1 MDVRLSE
8 AQQALQQEVRAWL
21 RDNVEP
27 EDEAFPYAEEETRR
41 DSRRSTRNLPRRA
54 GSRRP
59 GRLSTAAWASG
70 PMDQLVFGEE
80 MAYARAPVSRGPAVG
95 YAGPTIQMYGTE
107 EQKRRH
113 LPGITNWDVVWGQG
127 FSEPGSGSDLAS
139 LQTTAVRDGDDW
151 VLNGTKIWTSHG
163 HYADWMYLLARTDTE
178 APKHKGISYFLLD
191 LKSPGV
197 SFHQVRNMAGRA
209 GFGQYFFD
217 SVRMPPDA
225 LLGEE
230 NRGWYHATTT
240 LDLERSNIANSGA
253 ARRTLD
259 DLVGYILASGRRAA
273 ATHRHRLVGLRVEVE
288 VATML
293 SYRVASMLEA
303 GEVPNKEASL
313 LKLFLS
319 EMDQRIASAGL
330 HLLGMHGALMPGSR
344 EEKLRAQ
351 FALTYM
357 TTVAR
362 TIAGGTS
369 EVQRNIHRHPR
380 PRLAQVTRTTQGGGE
395 LLPPPRLIAAATQ
408 VQRRIADVPGNAE
421 FGGHCRVHFD
431 VEDIVLSDCIEHEAN
446 VIGLHD
452 GHDVRVIGGEP
463 VFANDLR
470 AFGVGP
476 I

>member
-1 MDVRLSE
+1 M
-8 AQQALQQEVRAWL
+8 
-21 RDNVEP
+21 
-27 EDEAFPYAEEETRR
+27 T
-41 DSRRSTRNLPRRA
+41 T
-54 GSRRP
+54 GC
-59 GRLSTAAWASG
+59 STAPRSG
-70 PMDQLVFGEE
+70 Q
-80 MAYARAPVSRGPAVG
+80 ATATT
-95 YAGPTIQMYGTE
+95 PTGCT
-107 EQKRRH
+107 
-113 LPGITNWDVVWGQG
+113 
-127 FSEPGSGSDLAS
+127 
-139 LQTTAVRDGDDW
+139 
-151 VLNGTKIWTSHG
+151 
-163 HYADWMYLLARTDTE
+163 LLARTDTE

-351 FALTYM
+351 FALIHDHRR
-357 TTVAR
+357 R

-369 EVQRNIHRHPR
+369 EVQRNIIATRASACPGDSNNPRGRGTPSSPPTAHRR
-380 PRLAQVTRTTQGGGE
+380 GGYAS
-395 LLPPPRLIAAATQ
+395 AAA
-408 VQRRIADVPGNAE
+408 N
-421 FGGHCRVHFD
+421 C
-431 VEDIVLSDCIEHEAN
+431 
-446 VIGLHD
+446 
-452 GHDVRVIGGEP
+452 
-463 VFANDLR
+463 
-470 AFGVGP
+470 
-476 I
+476 